1 MWLIRMMANFN
12 PFAFE
17 LELNSKLIFFAQNSA
32 STCVCLDMCY
42 NQANQLTPSC
52 QANEL
57 QHSVRTFGSPTWQ
70 ALPRVVVNLLTLPN
84 HCNVDGLRK
93 EETSC
98 NNVCGLRSLSFHSRA
113 SPRVNIHKEAS
124 GLDNVSISTS
134 KNRFIT
140 FTQFIK
146 KYIHISSHSGDV
158 NWNFPFGKK
167 WFFSSWELSSP
178 HPSLVSASLFT
189 FILPFLFFPTNLLL
203 SCLLLC
209 FSSFLQRTDGRRW
222 IVWDSNIDG
231 GFDLRRL
238 LKLVPNQSTVRSLWP
253 SCPSFFPV
261 STSLPISWQ
270 SPFISLSISIFS
282 SHLFFPNY

>member
-70 ALPRVVVNLLTLPN
+70 ALPRVVVNLLTLPK

-98 NNVCGLRSLSFHSRA
+98 NNVCVLRSLSFHSRA

-124 GLDNVSISTS
+124 GLDNVSINTS

-146 KYIHISSHSGDV
+146 KYIHFSSHSGDV

-167 WFFSSWELSSP
+167 LFFSSWELSSP
-178 HPSLVSASLFT
+178 HPSLVFFIYFHSTISLFSYQSS
-189 FILPFLFFPTNLLL
+189 FVLPSPLLL
-203 SCLLLC
+203 V
-209 FSSFLQRTDGRRW
+209 FSPKNRREEM
-222 IVWDSNIDG
+222 N
-231 GFDLRRL
+231 
-238 LKLVPNQSTVRSLWP
+238 SLG
-253 SCPSFFPV
+253 
-261 STSLPISWQ
+261 Q
-270 SPFISLSISIFS
+270 
-282 SHLFFPNY
+282 

>member
-146 KYIHISSHSGDV
+146 
-158 NWNFPFGKK
+158 N
-167 WFFSSWELSSP
+167 
-178 HPSLVSASLFT
+178 
-189 FILPFLFFPTNLLL
+189 
-203 SCLLLC
+203 
-209 FSSFLQRTDGRRW
+209 
-222 IVWDSNIDG
+222 
-231 GFDLRRL
+231 
-238 LKLVPNQSTVRSLWP
+238 
-253 SCPSFFPV
+253 
-261 STSLPISWQ
+261 
-270 SPFISLSISIFS
+270 ISIFPHTQEMLTEIFRSAKNDFSQAESCLAHILHLYQLLYLLSFYHFSFFLPIFFCPAFS
-282 SHLFFPNY
+282 SASRLFSKEQTGGDE